1 MVIEFFRGS
10 SDKELEAIEQKI
22 RQMIVDGRHTFDA
35 ATDALLA
42 GADPAVVGEDIR
54 ATDRRIN
61 EAEREVR
68 RQLVVHVS
76 VHGAKADLPMVLAS
90 MSVAKDAER
99 VGDHSKNIWDLAN
112 AVGRLDA
119 GKRQEQVLADRRWV
133 SEFVAETARTFSA
146 RDGEGARR
154 LVEQG
159 DQKLDEFDAHVM
171 EQINAEAPPSRAVP
185 LALYYRYCKRVTAHL
200 MNILTSLFLP
210 IDRLDYYDEKKSER
224 W

>member
-10 SDKELEAIEQKI
+10 SDSELEAIEQKI

-68 RQLVVHVS
+68 RQLVVHVG

-99 VGDHSKNIWDLAN
+99 VGDHAKNIWDIAN
-112 AVGRLDA
+112 AVGRLQA
-119 GKRQEQVLADRRWV
+119 GDHREQILADRRWV
-133 SEFVAETARTFSA
+133 SEFIAEAARTFSS
-146 RDGEGARR
+146 RDEEGARR
-154 LVEQG
+154 LIAEG
-159 DQKLDEFDAHVM
+159 DTKLDEFDEHVL
-171 EQINAEAPPSRAVP
+171 EQINADTTPSQAVP
-185 LALYYRYCKRVTAHL
+185 QALYYRYCKRITAHL
-200 MNILTSLFLP
+200 MNILTSLILP
-210 IDRLDYYDEKKSER
+210 IDQLDYYDEKKSDR

>member
-1 MVIEFFRGS
+1 VIEFFRGS
-10 SDKELEAIEQKI
+10 SDSELEAIEQKI

-61 EAEREVR
+61 ETEREVR

-99 VGDHSKNIWDLAN
+99 VGDHAKNIWDIAN
-112 AVGRLDA
+112 AIGRLHA
-119 GKRQEQVLADRRWV
+119 GENREQLLSDRRWV
-133 SEFVAETARTFSA
+133 SEFVAETSRTFSA
-146 RDGEGARR
+146 RDEEGAKRLIAEGDRR
-154 LVEQG
+154 
-159 DQKLDEFDAHVM
+159 LDEFDAHVL
-171 EQINAEAPPSRAVP
+171 EQINAETTPSEAVP
-185 LALYYRYCKRVTAHL
+185 QALYYRYCKRITAHL
-200 MNILTSLFLP
+200 MNILTSLIAP
-210 IDRLDYYDEKKSER
+210 IDQLDYYDEKKSER